1 MILPAVVRRPARLIE
16 QFARPLDP
24 LLTALFEES
33 GTGALVL
40 DRDRAIVRTNRHLD
54 AMLAVGA
61 ITPVATAPVEALFL
75 PTDQPRVATMLTT
88 ALRGD
93 PLPPQQVRLSAKDPS
108 AAAAVALSI
117 APLRESDGEI
127 SGLLL
132 RLTDISVEKRL
143 EAELAQ
149 LQKLQAVGQLAGG
162 IAHDFNNLL
171 MAIIAAADAVREREG
186 CARETLDDV
195 RQIRQSADR
204 GAALV
209 RQLLA
214 FGRRQPLLPAV
225 VAVNAAVR
233 NISDMLARL
242 LGEQIRLQLEL
253 EEPGR
258 SIRVDPTQFDQVL
271 VNLVVNTR
279 DAMPAGGRLTL
290 RTGHLTLYRPRQIG
304 SETMP
309 AGRYVAIS
317 VEDTGEGIPGAIL
330 PRVFEPF
337 FTTRRDTG
345 GNGLGLSTVH
355 GIVRQSGGFVAIDS
369 TVGQGT
375 CVSFWLPRHEET
387 EVVSGVRLAGGP
399 QTGVPETG
407 VHLVGEPQTG
417 VPGTGVPDTTP
428 PAAAT
433 IPCVQTAGAVRSVLL
448 VEDEEAVRR
457 LTERALQRAGWR
469 VSAVDS
475 AEAALEWLRR
485 PGESADPPSVLISDI
500 MLPGMD
506 GTELVRTV
514 RADWPDL
521 PVVLVSGYTD
531 SALLGDLTTQGVSF
545 LAKPFRLRDLVACV
559 ERVVA

>member
-1 MILPAVVRRPARLIE
+1 VILPAVVRRPARLIE
-16 QFARPLDP
+16 QLARPLDP

-40 DRDRAIVRTNRHLD
+40 DRDREIVRTNRHLD

-61 ITPVATAPVEALFL
+61 ITPEPNAPVEALFL
-75 PTDQPRVATMLTT
+75 PADQPRVATMLNA

-93 PLPPQQVRLSAKDPS
+93 PLPPLQVRLSAKDPS
-108 AAAAVALSI
+108 AAPAVALSV
-117 APLRESDGEI
+117 ALLRESDGEI
-127 SGLLL
+127 SGLLM

-186 CARETLDDV
+186 CARETLEDL

-225 VAVNAAVR
+225 VAVNTAVR
-233 NISDMLARL
+233 NICDMLARL
-242 LGEQIRLQLEL
+242 LGEQIRLHLEL

-258 SIRVDPTQFDQVL
+258 SIRVDPTQLDQVL
-271 VNLVVNTR
+271 VNLAVNAR

-317 VEDTGEGIPGAIL
+317 VEDTGEGIPGVIL
-330 PRVFEPF
+330 PLVFEPF
-337 FTTRRDTG
+337 FTTRRESG

-355 GIVRQSGGFVAIDS
+355 GIVRQSGGFVTIDS

-387 EVVSGVRLAGGP
+387 EVVSGVRLMGDS

-407 VHLVGEPQTG
+407 AAK
-417 VPGTGVPDTTP
+417 TGVPDTSP

-433 IPCVQTAGAVRSVLL
+433 IPLAQPTGAERSVLL

-457 LTERALQRAGWR
+457 LTERALQRAGWQ
-469 VSAVDS
+469 VSTVDS

-485 PGESADPPSVLISDI
+485 PRDSANPPSVLISDI

-521 PVVLVSGYTD
+521 PAVLVSGYTD